1 MNLLHYNYC
10 IEMWTERLQCVYM
23 YILWLTVDIMRLT
36 SAGISLNLRIKA
48 CLTQSTKI
56 SAPNT
61 ITASGRITH
70 TCSKHKNTTNFL
82 VNTWK
87 EAVNKIHLNLS
98 IVSMSSFLRGSQENS
113 VMFLMKTIARST
125 MYRNLSFTSLQEMWN
140 RNPLSI
146 FLKRL
151 PFISTNWKQ
160 IKILKNIRKKMLK

>member
-10 IEMWTERLQCVYM
+10 TELLTESLQCVYMYM

-87 EAVNKIHLNLS
+87 EPVNKFTLIYQLYQCQVSYEGPRKTLS
-98 IVSMSSFLRGSQENS
+98 CFLWRLLPEVQCIEISPLHHCRKCETGI
-113 VMFLMKTIARST
+113 LC
-125 MYRNLSFTSLQEMWN
+125 LSF
-140 RNPLSI
+140 
-146 FLKRL
+146 
-151 PFISTNWKQ
+151 
-160 IKILKNIRKKMLK
+160 

>member
-1 MNLLHYNYC
+1 MKANLSLCITKISYIITRIAHYNNCVYSTYSENQFCQLKSNGLMNLLHYNYC

-87 EAVNKIHLNLS
+87 EAVNK
-98 IVSMSSFLRGSQENS
+98 
-113 VMFLMKTIARST
+113 
-125 MYRNLSFTSLQEMWN
+125 FT
-140 RNPLSI
+140 
-146 FLKRL
+146 
-151 PFISTNWKQ
+151 
-160 IKILKNIRKKMLK
+160 